1 MKGHSMKSLV
11 FGILLLSTTVAFSQ
25 QEGYLELFRRD
36 LKTDKVALI
45 TAAMSLSD
53 SASNKFWPIY
63 REYDRELTK
72 LGDNT
77 INNIKDYAAN
87 YESMSDKKADELM
100 GKVFKNRAA
109 RLDLLKKYHKQVG
122 KALGGRVAAR
132 FIQAEMEILT
142 LIDAQIMDALPL
154 VKGKK

>member
-1 MKGHSMKSLV
+1 MKSLV

-36 LKTDKVALI
+36 LKTDKVALL

-53 SASNKFWPIY
+53 TASNIFWPIY
-63 REYDRELTK
+63 REYDVELTK

-87 YESMSDKKADELM
+87 YQSMSDKKADELILRTPACSIHCP
-100 GKVFKNRAA
+100 VC
-109 RLDLLKKYHKQVG
+109 
-122 KALGGRVAAR
+122 
-132 FIQAEMEILT
+132 FIATRNPSTI
-142 LIDAQIMDALPL
+142 I
-154 VKGKK
+154 